1 MLAVK
6 MNLVFDSLRK
16 VCVCVCVCVNE
27 SNIRAEIISQITD
40 ESNDRKL
47 KFVFF
52 F

>member
-16 VCVCVCVCVNE
+16 VCVCVNE